1 MSKKAILTIDDIA
14 PDREVVTVFGKDYE
28 LLDYEDMGL
37 IRYSKFLK
45 KYSAVGGIASK
56 AAELSD
62 EAAELSDEEFEK
74 LDNELTE
81 MTETVLMGIPHEIAA
96 KIPIEKK
103 QKVLAVFFTVATN
116 VLMGKT
122 EQIKAKMPNEEKPIG
137 EN

>member
-1 MSKKAILTIDDIA
+1 MAKKAILTIDDIA
-14 PDREVVTVFGKDYE
+14 PDREIVTVFGKDYE

-62 EAAELSDEEFEK
+62 EDFEK
-74 LDNELTE
+74 LDAELTE
-81 MTETVLMGIPHEIAA
+81 MTETVLVGIPHEIAA

-103 QKVLAVFFTVATN
+103 QKVLAVFFTVATK
-116 VLMGKT
+116 VLTGQT
-122 EQIKAKMPNEEKPIG
+122 EKIKAEIPG
-137 EN
+137 EVKQTGET

>member
-1 MSKKAILTIDDIA
+1 MAKKAILTIDDIA
-14 PDREVVTVFGKDYE
+14 PDREIVTVFGKDYE

-45 KYSAVGGIASK
+45 KYSAIGEIAAK

-62 EAAELSDEEFEK
+62 EDFEK

-81 MTETVLMGIPHEIAA
+81 MTETVLISIPHEIAV

-103 QKVLAVFFTVATN
+103 QKVLAVFFTVATKA
-116 VLMGKT
+116 LTMQT
-122 EQIKAKMPNEEKPIG
+122 EKIKAEIPG
-137 EN
+137 EVKQTGET